1 MLLLEKFHELLQP
14 WRSAFPQQRTWLRA
28 QRLAYGL
35 LTCLRTHLTSNA
47 ICATGRQFLDWSADY
62 RLFSRSPWNPHALF
76 DPIFDHLAELLPS
89 PQAPVVAAL
98 DDTLCKKT
106 GRHIPGA
113 TYARD
118 PQSPAFHLN
127 LCRGLRF
134 VQASVLVRA
143 TQLLGPARALPV
155 RFEPAPPAVKP
166 KNKDSQKD
174 PKPSRNRTNKHA
186 RKNQRNQKKEQTK
199 TAAKKRR
206 EKPMP
211 LTPEEQAYR
220 LQKKLRALTQVGVRV
235 LHSLRQALDARPDTR
250 QRQLL
255 VSGDGS
261 YTNRTVLRQLPER
274 TTFIG
279 RIRKDAKLFQA
290 LPPATAIR
298 STGRPHR
305 YGPVAPTPEQVLHDD
320 TVPVV
325 KVRCFAAGE
334 AREIPVKVLRNV
346 YWRKAG
352 PDLRLLLVVIK
363 PLGYRLRKG
372 SKLLYRQPAFLLC
385 TDPDL
390 DLQKLLQAYVDRWEI
405 ECNHRDEKSLIGVA
419 QGQVWSPKAV
429 VRLPQFQVAIYSLL
443 LLASILAYG
452 FQRAAVYLPL
462 PLWRRKSIRPS
473 LLDLL
478 NLLRDQ
484 IFARQLQDNPTPSID
499 NFAAL
504 APVDANATKPPLAS
518 ETLCTIAA

>member
-14 WRSAFPQQRTWLRA
+14 WRSAFPQQRTWQRA

-62 RLFSRSPWNPHALF
+62 RLFSRSPWDPHALF

-89 PQAPVVAAL
+89 PHAPVVAAL

-113 TYARD
+113 TFARD
-118 PQSPAFHLN
+118 PQSPPFHLN

-134 VQASVLVRA
+134 VQVSVLVRA

-166 KNKDSQKD
+166 KNRDSQKGQ
-174 PKPSRNRTNKHA
+174 KPSRNPALKR
-186 RKNQRNQKKEQTK
+186 
-199 TAAKKRR
+199 AKKNPANPQ
-206 EKPMP
+206 KAATTKSKKKAMP
-211 LTPEEQAYR
+211 LTAEEQEYR

-235 LHSLRQALDARPDTR
+235 WQSLRQALDARPATR
-250 QRQLL
+250 LRQLL

-290 LPPATAIR
+290 LPPATATR
-298 STGRPHR
+298 SGGRPRR
-305 YGPVAPTPEQVLHDD
+305 YGAAAPTPEQVLHDD
-320 TVPVV
+320 TVGVV
-325 KVRCFAAGE
+325 KVRCFAAG
-334 AREIPVKVLRNV
+334 AVREIPVKILRNV

-352 PDLRLLLVVIK
+352 PDLPLLLLVIK

-372 SKLLYRQPAFLLC
+372 SKLLYRQPAFLIC
-385 TDPDL
+385 TAPEL
-390 DLQKLLQAYVDRWEI
+390 DLQTLLQAYVDRWEI

-419 QGQVWSPKAV
+419 QGQVWNPQAV
-429 VRLPQFQVAIYSLL
+429 ARLPQFQVAIYSLL
-443 LLASILAYG
+443 MLASILAYG
-452 FQRAAVYLPL
+452 FQRTVAYLPL

-473 LLDLL
+473 ILDLL

-484 IFARQLQDNPTPSID
+484 IFARLMQDKPTPSIED
-499 NFAAL
+499 FAAL
-504 APVDANATKPPLAS
+504 APVDANAAKLPLAS
-518 ETLCTIAA
+518 ETLCTLAA

>member
-1 MLLLEKFHELLQP
+1 MLLLEKFHELLRP
-14 WRSAFPQQRTWLRA
+14 WNSVFAQQRTWQRA

-35 LTCLRTHLTSNA
+35 LLCLRTHLTSSA

-62 RLFSRSPWNPHALF
+62 RLFSRSPWDPHALF
-76 DPIFDHLAELLPS
+76 DPIFDRLAALLPS
-89 PQAPVVAAL
+89 SQAPVVAAL

-118 PQSPAFHLN
+118 PLSPPFHVN
-127 LCRGLRF
+127 LVRGLRF
-134 VQASVLVRA
+134 VQASLLVRA
-143 TQLLGPARALPV
+143 TQFLGPARALPV

-166 KNKDSQKD
+166 
-174 PKPSRNRTNKHA
+174 PSLKGAHQHT
-186 RKNQRNQKKEQTK
+186 RKNQAHRKKNPNRN
-199 TAAKKRR
+199 AKK
-206 EKPMP
+206 KTGTPAGKKKAAVP
-211 LTPEEQAYR
+211 TPEEKEYR

-235 LHSLRQALDARPDTR
+235 LHSLRQALDARPETR

-274 TTFIG
+274 TTFLG
-279 RIRKDAKLFQA
+279 RIRKDAKLSLA
-290 LPPATAIR
+290 LPPTGATR
-298 STGRPHR
+298 SGGRPRR
-305 YGPVAPTPEQVLHDD
+305 YGAPAPTPEQVLHDD
-320 TVPVV
+320 SVPVV

-334 AREIPVKVLRNV
+334 VRAIPVKVLRTV

-352 PDLRLLLVVIK
+352 PDLPLLLVVVK

-372 SKLLYRQPAFLLC
+372 SKLLYRQPAFLIC
-385 TDPDL
+385 TDPQL
-390 DLQKLLQAYVDRWEI
+390 DLQMLLQAYIDRWEI

-419 QGQVWSPKAV
+419 QGQVWNPLAV
-429 VRLPQFQVAIYSLL
+429 TRLPQFQVAIYSLL

-452 FQRAAVYLPL
+452 FQRTAVYLPL

-473 LLDLL
+473 TLDLL

-484 IFARQLQDNPTPSID
+484 IFARGMQDQPSSSID
-499 NFAAL
+499 DFAILL
-504 APVDANATKPPLAS
+504 AADANASKPPLGS
-518 ETLCTIAA
+518 ETLCTVAA

>member
-1 MLLLEKFHELLQP
+1 MLLLKKFDELLQP
-14 WRSAFPQQRTWLRA
+14 WRPAFGQQRTWQRA

-35 LTCLRTHLTSNA
+35 LLCLRTHLTSNA

-62 RLFSRSPWNPHALF
+62 RLFSRSPWDPHALF
-76 DPIFDHLAELLPS
+76 DPIFDRLAALLTS

-98 DDTLCKKT
+98 DDTLCKRT

-118 PQSPAFHLN
+118 PLSPPFHVN

-143 TQLLGPARALPV
+143 TRFLGPARALPV

-166 KNKDSQKD
+166 KNH
-174 PKPSRNRTNKHA
+174 SRKHT
-186 RKNQRNQKKEQTK
+186 RKNQTNQKKNRKRKAKNK
-199 TAAKKRR
+199 TCAQAGKEKAA
-206 EKPMP
+206 P
-211 LTPEEQAYR
+211 LTAEEKEYR

-235 LHSLRQALDARPDTR
+235 LHSLRQALDARPATR

-279 RIRKDAKLFQA
+279 RIRKDAKLFQP
-290 LPPATAIR
+290 LPLPTTR
-298 STGRPHR
+298 SGGRPRR
-305 YGPVAPTPEQVLHDD
+305 YGMPAPTPEQVLHDG

-325 KVRCFAAGE
+325 QIRCFAAGE
-334 AREIPVKVLRNV
+334 VRQIPVKVVRTV

-352 PDLRLLLVVIK
+352 PDLPLLLVVIK

-372 SKLLYRQPAFLLC
+372 SKLLYRQPAFLIC
-385 TDPDL
+385 TDPQL
-390 DLQKLLQAYVDRWEI
+390 DLQTLLQAYIDRWEI
-405 ECNHRDEKSLIGVA
+405 ECNHRDEKSFIGVA
-419 QGQVWSPKAV
+419 QGQVWNPQAV
-429 VRLPQFQVAIYSLL
+429 ARLPQFQVAIYSLL

-452 FQRAAVYLPL
+452 FQRTAAYLPL

-473 LLDLL
+473 VLDLL

-484 IFARQLQDNPTPSID
+484 IFARLTQDKPTPSID
-499 NFAAL
+499 GFAAL
-504 APVDANATKPPLAS
+504 APADGNAAKPPLGS